1 MRIDHTYP
9 PQGIDLQDRVA
20 KTVRKNSPANTESV
34 TTELSHDSVSLRS
47 LTAAVLTA
55 PSIRQDK
62 VDQFKQLIANQ
73 GYKIDRQQL
82 ANELLA
88 HLGG

>member
-20 KTVRKNSPANTESV
+20 KVGKKNPSVNTEPV

-55 PSIRQDK
+55 PSVRQNK
-62 VDQFKQLIANQ
+62 VAQFKQLIASQ
-73 GYKIDRQQL
+73 GYKVDRQQL

-88 HLGG
+88 QLGG